1 MQTQRIIVIC
11 ALIAIAAA
19 GECPCGAGC
28 PAVGNYKGACCHGN
42 KTCETTNWTP
52 ATCTPAYGTWCP
64 WKPAGRCGFSCNGDC
79 SKCVSYSNSPY
90 CQSAQANC
98 EADCKGTWCPA
109 ESVPEVTLNATCA
122 CKPDK
127 PCQQLNDGSCG
138 QRVDDT
144 GKPVAVGGQC
154 AAGTEDC
161 RPATDD
167 DEFASGK
174 VRAEPQPQPLVTFNK
189 TTGEWERC
197 PCQVGWPVSCPPAG
211 FGGACC
217 HGNTT
222 CETTNWS
229 KETCTP
235 DFGTWCEPP
244 PPGYCPCGPSC
255 PGAGHSGACCHGN
268 TTCETTNWTPQ
279 TCTPAYG
286 TWCSAKN

>member
-90 CQSAQANC
+90 CQSAKANC

-167 DEFASGK
+167 DEFTSGSNDACSESTQSACDAASGCTWCK
-174 VRAEPQPQPLVTFNK
+174 CAALPSKCWTKEDAAKL
-189 TTGEWERC
+189 
-197 PCQVGWPVSCPPAG
+197 PAG
-211 FGGACC
+211 VYVCDSTQPTFLRGAKV
-217 HGNTT
+217 
-222 CETTNWS
+222 ET
-229 KETCTP
+229 
-235 DFGTWCEPP
+235 
-244 PPGYCPCGPSC
+244 
-255 PGAGHSGACCHGN
+255 A
-268 TTCETTNWTPQ
+268 
-279 TCTPAYG
+279 
-286 TWCSAKN
+286 